1 MRPTSTPSWAAGT
14 SNHVIKL
21 IDRQTLLQTLRLWLP
36 IGTRSEGTTSIS
48 PLTPEPPRGRTPSLE
63 GLDITGTLR
72 RLGVDEETLRRMLV
86 RFADGQAPTLDA
98 LRAAVES
105 GNAPAAAR
113 HAHGLAG
120 AAGNLGVDRLR
131 DASKALEH
139 AARAGRTDLALLLA
153 DVEQSATLAFRSI
166 GTMRDDAAP
175 MQTATAGPVDTNA
188 ARAAIERLQVA
199 LGDSDLSG
207 ATDALA
213 DLTACGVPEGSEVE
227 LTRLQDRV
235 AHYAYDEA
243 QVILVR
249 IVEQFGRTSAP

>member
-1 MRPTSTPSWAAGT
+1 M

-21 IDRQTLLQTLRLWLP
+21 IDRQTLLQTLRRWLP

-48 PLTPEPPRGRTPSLE
+48 PPTPEPPRGRTPSHE

-86 RFADGQAPTLDA
+86 RFADGHAPTLDA
-98 LRAAVES
+98 LRAAVGS
-105 GNAPAAAR
+105 GDAPAAAR
-113 HAHGLAG
+113 HAHGVAG
-120 AAGNLGVDRLR
+120 AAGNLGVDRLQA
-131 DASKALEH
+131 ASKALEH
-139 AARAGRTDLALLLA
+139 AARAGRTDLRMLLV
-153 DVEQSATLAFRSI
+153 DVEQCATVAFRSI
-166 GTMRDDAAP
+166 DTMRGDAAP
-175 MQTATAGPVDTNA
+175 MQTATAGAVDTNA
-188 ARAAIERLQVA
+188 ARAAIERLRVA
-199 LGDSDLSG
+199 LDDSELSA

-213 DLTACGVPEGSEVE
+213 DLTACGVSAGSEAE

-249 IVEQFGRTSAP
+249 IAEQLERTSPP